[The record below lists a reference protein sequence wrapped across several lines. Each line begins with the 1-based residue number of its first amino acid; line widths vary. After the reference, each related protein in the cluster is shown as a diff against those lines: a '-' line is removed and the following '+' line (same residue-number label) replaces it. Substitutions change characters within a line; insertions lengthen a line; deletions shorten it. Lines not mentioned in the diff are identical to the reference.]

1 MAGFATDRFRDTFLF
16 CQTAI
21 EPTVYATGSVGGLA
35 IPLAGQTCPAK
46 KFVLIGQP
54 GSGAATTQWNFWWG
68 GASASGGT
76 YSMIPSASTPIVSG
90 SANYSASATGISA
103 QSGSVYG
110 SAGVLVVEIREEAI
124 ANLNSGITWIRPIM
138 SVTGASGIGAVLAMG
153 FVCDYE
159 PASLYD
165 QPLGAVIA
173 ESDAF

>member
-1 MAGFATDRFRDTFLF
+1 MAGFATDRFRDTMIF
-16 CQTAI
+16 CQTALQ
-21 EPTVYATGSVGGLA
+21 PTVYATGSTGGTA
-35 IPLAGQTCPAK
+35 INIAGQTCPAK

-68 GASASGGT
+68 GASASNGT
-76 YSMIPSASTPIVSG
+76 FSMIPSASTPLVSG

-124 ANLNSGITWIRPIM
+124 ANLNSGITWIKPIM
-138 SVTGASGIGAVLAMG
+138 SVTGASGTGAVLAIG
-153 FVCDYE
+153 FVSDYE
-159 PASLYD
+159 PASYYD

-173 ESDAF
+173 EADCF